1 MNIHWGS
8 IVPEAD
14 IVSATWLAAK
24 IGDRS
29 TRGIALETSALIR
42 AGVLPVGTR
51 LPPIRDIAFELH
63 VSPATISEA
72 WSELRRLKVIA
83 GRGRNGTW
91 VSGNR
96 FVAKPERLSTPG
108 DYGSNVLDLTFC
120 VPDVQLLPPLSE
132 AMAYSASLSKVNSY
146 ERSRII
152 PELLDAV
159 KGRWPYEP
167 EAFLTVNGG
176 YNGIYTAMHALL
188 SPGSTVAIEDPT
200 ALRLLDILEDL
211 GVKIVP
217 VACDDDGPTP
227 SSLSDALKMRP
238 AAFVYQPRLH
248 SVTGKTVSPSR
259 LAALGDILASS
270 EALIIEDDG
279 LGDISDAPPISL
291 GGRFPDRTIHVIS
304 YSKALG
310 PDLRLAVL
318 SSSEQIIDQLQS
330 YRAFSAGWT
339 SRLLQGTT
347 AWLLDN
353 PETWEALARTR
364 QVYQQ
369 RRNGL
374 AKALADRGIPV
385 SASGGLC
392 LWLPVISEQF
402 AMVTLAARN
411 IAVAPGGRFSL
422 KPNNHIRVATSILS
436 DRFEEVA
443 DAIALARVP

>member
-1 MNIHWGS
+1 MLE
-8 IVPEAD
+8 VE
-14 IVSATWLAAK
+14 IVSAKWLATK

-72 WSELRRLKVIA
+72 WSELRRLKVIT

-108 DYGSNVLDLTFC
+108 DYGTTVLDLTFC
-120 VPDVQLLPPLSE
+120 VPDVALLPPLSE
-132 AMAYSASLSKVNSY
+132 AMAYAASLDKVNSY

-152 PELLDAV
+152 PELRDAV
-159 KGRWPYEP
+159 AGRWPYKP

-176 YNGIYTAMHALL
+176 YNGIYIAMHALL
-188 SPGSTVAIEDPT
+188 SPGSTVAIENPT
-200 ALRLLDILEDL
+200 AVRLLDILEDL
-211 GVKIVP
+211 GVKIVS

-227 SSLSDALKMRP
+227 SSLADALKLRP
-238 AAFVYQPRLH
+238 SAFVFQPRLH
-248 SVTGKTVSPSR
+248 AVTGATVSPSR
-259 LAALGDILASS
+259 LVELGDVLASS

-279 LGDISDAPPISL
+279 LGDISDADPVSL

-318 SSSEQIIDQLQS
+318 SSSELIIEQLQS

-339 SRLLQGTT
+339 SRLLQGAT
-347 AWLLDN
+347 AWLLKM
-353 PETWEALARTR
+353 PETWEALAKAR
-364 QVYQQ
+364 QVYQL
-369 RRNGL
+369 RRNSL
-374 AKALADRGIPV
+374 ANALAERGVPITP
-385 SASGGLC
+385 SGGLC

-422 KPNNHIRVATSILS
+422 SPNNHIRVATSILS
-436 DRFEEVA
+436 DRFDEVA